1 VCVVILAVPAVM
13 SVSVVS
19 QPWHG
24 MFVAFKQIGDFFRP
38 LIGLLGTQDPLT
50 ISVNFVPFAVC

>member
-1 VCVVILAVPAVM
+1 MCVVILAVPAVM

-24 MFVAFKQIGDFFRP
+24 MFVAFKQIGDFFSSSDWAA
-38 LIGLLGTQDPLT
+38 GNTG
-50 ISVNFVPFAVC
+50 PFDHFC